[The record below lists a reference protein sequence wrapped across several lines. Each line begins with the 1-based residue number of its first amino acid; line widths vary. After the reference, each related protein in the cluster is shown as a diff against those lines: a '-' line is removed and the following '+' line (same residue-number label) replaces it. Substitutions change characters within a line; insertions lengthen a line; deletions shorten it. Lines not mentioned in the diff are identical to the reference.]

1 MEFREALEAV
11 NRPGTDKKAD
21 VPKQAAVFTGRP
33 QAPSQGATKAK
44 ARRNVPILIVAV
56 VIILLMGGSGLY
68 ASLYGYRALLS
79 KVLPASQEEK
89 HVETAQ
95 GSAEVAATADSP
107 AADAAAPNAA
117 GSDVD
122 SPSHSRKG
130 AGIPFEAS
138 AKRDTEE
145 AHDTN
150 MPESMPAETGRISAE
165 QPPPSKRAAMPTV
178 LVVTSGDPNIADII
192 ESVIGKKLLARS
204 LPLAASG
211 EIQAL
216 SDRYGQ
222 HGIPLNA
229 LDPRR
234 LKADVLSKL

>member
-1 MEFREALEAV
+1 
-11 NRPGTDKKAD
+11 
-21 VPKQAAVFTGRP
+21 
-33 QAPSQGATKAK
+33 
-44 ARRNVPILIVAV
+44 
-56 VIILLMGGSGLY
+56 
-68 ASLYGYRALLS
+68 
-79 KVLPASQEEK
+79 
-89 HVETAQ
+89 
-95 GSAEVAATADSP
+95 
-107 AADAAAPNAA
+107 
-117 GSDVD
+117 
-122 SPSHSRKG
+122 
-130 AGIPFEAS
+130 
-138 AKRDTEE
+138 
-145 AHDTN
+145 

-234 LKADVLSKL
+234 LKADVLVYITVSTMNAAPLRFYGHTAEQYASTISIKVIDAATKQVVASLRSKTVNYTTLNMQDNIEEAAEEMASDLPRKIEAFWKG